1 MPIDFSVPIEGL
13 RNAESSLSEAAHKV
27 SSLGLTGKGP
37 GVSPPDGDSVSWSM
51 NVDFQAALLQA
62 DQAKIAAQAN
72 LKVLSAEQET
82 SKNIMDV
89 FA

>member
-13 RNAESSLSEAAHKV
+13 RAAERSLSEAAHKV
-27 SSLGLTGKGP
+27 STTGLSGI
-37 GVSPPDGDSVSWSM
+37 SPSMPAPSEDSPSWAM

-72 LKVLSAEQET
+72 LVVLSEEQKLT
-82 SKNIMDV
+82 KHILNV
-89 FA
+89 FG